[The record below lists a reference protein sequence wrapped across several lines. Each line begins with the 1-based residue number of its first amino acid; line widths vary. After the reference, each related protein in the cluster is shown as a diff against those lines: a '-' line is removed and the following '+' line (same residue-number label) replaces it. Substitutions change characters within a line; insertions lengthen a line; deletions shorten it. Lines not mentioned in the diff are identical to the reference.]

1 MKDLYLMGSSSAN
14 QRMKTI
20 LLAAV
25 FLTALAALLILLYR
39 RGNDETA
46 EEGGEIEKVAPQ
58 EAEASTDPWYHFSGQ
73 LAVPVSGRA
82 AVTVREPTRAQQP
95 PASDRGRRLLAEA
108 ETLLAEGKLLESRE
122 ILFTLLDESRDR
134 NAREKAGK
142 HLGEIHIELVFNPH
156 PMPEKEEYTVS
167 SGDSLDRLARR
178 FGTTVELLQKS
189 NRITGHIPGCEGV
202 MCNGCL
208 IRIGQKLRI
217 LKGEFSILVDIE
229 TNTLTVYL
237 NDRFFKRYPVGTGA
251 YDKTPTG
258 SAKVTD
264 RIRHPPWWRPNG
276 NVIPYGHEDNL
287 LGTHWLALD
296 IPRYGIHGTWEPETI
311 GTYESAG
318 CIRMYNHDVEELFEL
333 IAVGTPVE
341 IK

>member
-1 MKDLYLMGSSSAN
+1 MGNSGAN
-14 QRMKTI
+14 QRMKMI
-20 LLAAV
+20 LLVAV

-39 RGNDETA
+39 RGSDVTVKEDA
-46 EEGGEIEKVAPQ
+46 DSEQVALQ
-58 EAEASTDPWYHFSGQ
+58 EAEAKTAPWYHFSGQ
-73 LAVPVSGRA
+73 VAVPI
-82 AVTVREPTRAQQP
+82 REPTRAQP

-108 ETLLAEGKLLESRE
+108 EALLSAGKLLEARE
-122 ILFTLLDESRDR
+122 ILFTLLDVSRDR
-134 NAREKAGK
+134 NAREQAGK
-142 HLGEIHIELVFNPH
+142 HLGDIHIELVFNPH

-202 MCNGCL
+202 ICNGCL

-258 SAKVTD
+258 SSKVTD

-296 IPRYGIHGTWEPETI
+296 IPRYGIHGTWQPETI

-318 CIRMYNHDVEELFEL
+318 CIRMYNDDVEELFEL